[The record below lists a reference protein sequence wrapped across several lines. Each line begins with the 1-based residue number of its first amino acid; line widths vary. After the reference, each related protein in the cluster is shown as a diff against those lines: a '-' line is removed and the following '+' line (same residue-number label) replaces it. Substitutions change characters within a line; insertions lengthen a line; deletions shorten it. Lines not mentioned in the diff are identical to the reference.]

1 MNHNQHYSTGTGLS
15 FSELFEAELAPAIQ
29 DFLDIRKEFRQK
41 LMSRAGLALL
51 AIGVVTILLYMKWGT
66 SAPGFGAMTLLWFVI
81 IFITFATSF
90 LLPIFWEE
98 YRFKVGA
105 LIGYFLFSWVFFA
118 LKGSLVGS
126 GGSMVFSALM
136 CFVLAIPV
144 GLIPY
149 AFFHDKQ
156 KALYEYTYREIVV
169 KKLVEGTDE
178 NAIYEPDTNFAED
191 EFFDSDVFGIGQ
203 FFIGKYKGHDLVD
216 TKVGDTVFR
225 FFSLYTKTIRRN
237 KNMFQGVFLIGDLN
251 REFEGSTTVTP
262 NLVGRGKFG
271 SIVAQFMGGNKTF
284 IETDNAE
291 FEKHFK
297 AYSDLPYEAEEILSP
312 NFMERML
319 GFREKISD
327 HIGATI
333 GMSMYT
339 LRLNVK
345 YQQVYMA
352 FDFSEGKRMISKKRL
367 FGLPKLV
374 RATDFRTLLQKSHEK
389 LEKTME
395 IMQDLNASNLEWE
408 DNW

>member
-15 FSELFEAELAPAIQ
+15 FSELFDNELTPAVQ
-29 DFLDIRKEFRQK
+29 DFLQMRGEFRQK
-41 LMSRAGLALL
+41 LAGRVGLALI
-51 AIGVVTILLYMKWGT
+51 AIGVLTVWLYMKWGT
-66 SAPGFGAMTLLWFVI
+66 SLPGFGTMILIWF
-81 IFITFATSF
+81 FIMFVMFATSF
-90 LLPIFWEE
+90 LLPLFWEE
-98 YRFKVGA
+98 YRFKLGA
-105 LIGYFLFSWVFFA
+105 LFGYFLFSWVFFA
-118 LKGSLVGS
+118 LKSVLVGS

-156 KALYEYTYREIVV
+156 KVLYEHTYREIVV

-191 EFFDSDVFGIGQ
+191 EFFDSDIFGIGQ
-203 FFIGKYKGHDLVD
+203 FFIGKHKGHDLVD

-225 FFSLYTKTIRRN
+225 FFSLQSKTIRKN

-262 NLVGRGKFG
+262 NIVGRGKFG
-271 SIVAQFMGGNKTF
+271 SMMAQFMGGNKAF

-291 FEKHFK
+291 FEKYFK

-312 NFMERML
+312 GFMERMI

-327 HIGATI
+327 YTGATI
-333 GMSMYT
+333 GAAMYT
-339 LRLNVK
+339 LKLNVK

-374 RATDFRTLLQKSHEK
+374 RSTDFRTLLQQSHER

-395 IMQDLNASNLEWE
+395 IMQDLNLSNLEWE